1 MEEISPQQV
10 SERLAEGWKPFVLDV
25 RSEAESAA
33 ANLAFTDMLC
43 PHNALENMKEDIPT
57 DRDIL
62 VYCAMGGRSAMACYW
77 LEAHGFKGLHN
88 LDGGIRAWAAQIEP
102 TLIEP

>member
-1 MEEISPQQV
+1 MQQVSPQQV
-10 SERLAEGWKPFVLDV
+10 SERLAGGWSPFVLDV

-33 ANLAFTDMLC
+33 ASLAFTDMLC
-43 PHNALENMKEDIPT
+43 PHTALENVKEHLPT

-62 VYCAMGGRSAMACYW
+62 VYCAMGGRSAMACQW

-88 LDGGIRAWAAQIEP
+88 LDGGMRAWAAEIDP
-102 TLIEP
+102 SLIAP